1 MKHLTIKASST
12 IINALKQIG
21 RSAEKN
27 LVVVDE
33 NGKLKGTLS
42 DGDLRRAI
50 LNKKKF
56 TDKIFKIYNKKPIFF
71 YKDSFDIKTIKSKLI
86 SNKIFF
92 APIIDKKKYL
102 VDVVTW
108 NTIFGNKKIDQ
119 NFNKKIPVVIMAG
132 GKGTRLEPFTKVLPK
147 PLIPID
153 DKTVIERIIEKF
165 RNFGLDTFY
174 ISINYK
180 SKIIKSFF
188 EELNPNYK
196 VKFLEEKKPLGTIG
210 SLGFIKQKINED
222 IIITNSDIIVDLD
235 IKDFYN
241 FHKDNKNDLSIVV
254 AAKEYEIPYG
264 SCEINSKGK
273 LTKINEKPIL
283 NFLVN
288 TGLYILNNAS
298 LKKIKKNKR
307 LDMDELINHLLKKKK
322 KVMVF
327 PVSEKSWIDIGQW
340 VEYKKTIEKLN

>member
-1 MKHLTIKASST
+1 MIKFLKY
-12 IINALKQIG
+12 II
-21 RSAEKN
+21 KN
-27 LVVVDE
+27 Q
-33 NGKLKGTLS
+33 
-42 DGDLRRAI
+42 
-50 LNKKKF
+50 F
-56 TDKIFKIYNKKPIFF
+56 FF

-196 VKFLEEKKPLGTIG
+196 VKFLEEKKP
-210 SLGFIKQKINED
+210 
-222 IIITNSDIIVDLD
+222 
-235 IKDFYN
+235 
-241 FHKDNKNDLSIVV
+241 
-254 AAKEYEIPYG
+254 
-264 SCEINSKGK
+264 
-273 LTKINEKPIL
+273 
-283 NFLVN
+283 
-288 TGLYILNNAS
+288 
-298 LKKIKKNKR
+298 
-307 LDMDELINHLLKKKK
+307 HLL
-322 KVMVF
+322 
-327 PVSEKSWIDIGQW
+327 
-340 VEYKKTIEKLN
+340 L